1 MFNVRGTRR
10 EGIATCEMEK
20 SDGIWRWRF
29 LIVSSADLASESVI
43 LIDNR

>member
-1 MFNVRGTRR
+1 MFNVKGNRR

-20 SDGIWRWRF
+20 SDGTWDWRF
-29 LIVSSADLASESVI
+29 LIVSSANLVPDSVV